1 MYFSIYLVFKISS
14 SIEIRRNKLDISL
27 KEEEEEK
34 KNKII
39 LYISSTHLSV
49 KSILLRPILPLS
61 ELSLR
66 RKETRLY

>member
-34 KNKII
+34 KKQNYP
-39 LYISSTHLSV
+39 LYLFYAFICQEYTSTAYPTSFRIV
-49 KSILLRPILPLS
+49 FTP
-61 ELSLR
+61 
-66 RKETRLY
+66 